1 MTTLNEAREAIFA
14 QFVAAWGTQTEY
26 ILQNEDLDTDDL
38 AEWARI
44 VVINNASQQDTF
56 GPPGSRKFERLG
68 SAIVSIFVK
77 GGTGT
82 QRLDELATIAK
93 NTFEGFTFTISS
105 VTFIDVTVNE
115 IGPDES
121 WYQYNV
127 VANFRYFETK

>member
-1 MTTLNEAREAIFA
+1 MTTLNEAREAIFS
-14 QFVAAWGTQTEY
+14 QFVTAWADATPY
-26 ILQNEDLDTDDL
+26 SLQNEDLSTDNL
-38 AEWARI
+38 SEWARI
-44 VVINNASQQDTF
+44 VVLNTASQQDTL
-56 GPPGSRKFERLG
+56 GVAGSRQFERLG

-82 QRLDELATIAK
+82 QRLDELAAIAV
-93 NTFEGFTFTISS
+93 NAFEGFTFTISS
-105 VTFIDVTVNE
+105 VTFLDVTVNE